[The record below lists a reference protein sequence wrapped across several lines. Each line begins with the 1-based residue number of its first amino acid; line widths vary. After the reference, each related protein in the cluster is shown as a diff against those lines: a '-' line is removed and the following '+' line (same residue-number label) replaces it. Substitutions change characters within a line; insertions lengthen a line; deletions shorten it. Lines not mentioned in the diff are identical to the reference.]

1 MKNTRDPNEPLLFD
15 NTTVGLTSVARNL
28 LKGSWWE
35 LMRKAI
41 LRLMPVETIGAK
53 LSEKTGRPS
62 KELYSVCALLFVKDY
77 LGWTFREAVERYVF
91 DVRVRYAFNIQ
102 ECGPE
107 LSEATLYRYSR
118 LFTESKAG
126 EEIFTRVTM
135 ALVKSMSVDV
145 SRQRLDSTHVNGN
158 MAVLSRKRLLF
169 NVIQNFLAQ
178 LKRRFATEY
187 GRLPQDLL
195 DRYARHDG
203 WIFAESAGMR
213 RKGVAKSLDES
224 ALTGDLVFLAELF
237 GGKAGLS
244 NMTSFKHLL
253 RVLDEQVET
262 NAATKEDAKAAT
274 KEDAKAATQEDGA
287 PALKRHTGGKVLC
300 NPSDPDAEIGHKGP
314 GYQVQVAETYG
325 DGDKPSI
332 VTTVVPQG
340 GSEADSASLGAVL
353 DAAEKNG
360 VKPERLLCDAG
371 YGSNANVGMAAE
383 RGVGLVSPCT
393 TSASLGSHDENAYI
407 DLCAFDGTNR
417 LTACANGVAPL
428 SCKRYESKRGLP
440 AQWRVVFRPEDCE
453 GCPFRDRCPARR
465 QRRKMVFNYLDSQAA
480 TKRRREHERTDE
492 FREEY
497 RPRSGIE
504 ATFGRLKQFT
514 PLGRLRVRGRDR
526 VFSQIW
532 TIFAMH
538 NIMQSFAY
546 IFRNSLDVLAAAAAT
561 VGKGRM
567 APDAVAE
574 GLGRL
579 LACFWRAFGVFS
591 DRNPEFRMMFPNT
604 SETWMIC
611 V

>member
-35 LMRKAI
+35 LMRTAI
-41 LRLMPVETIGAK
+41 LRLMPVEKIGAR

-107 LSEATLYRYSR
+107 MSEATLYRYSR
-118 LFTESKAG
+118 LFTENKAG
-126 EEIFTRVTM
+126 AEIFTRVTLS
-135 ALVKSMSVDV
+135 LVESMSVDT
-145 SRQRLDSTHVNGN
+145 SRQRLDSTHVDGN
-158 MAVLSRKRLLF
+158 MAVLSRKGLLY
-169 NVIQNFLAQ
+169 NVIQNFLSQ
-178 LKRRFATEY
+178 LERRFATEY

-195 DRYARHDG
+195 DRYARHNG
-203 WIFAESAGMR
+203 WIFAESDGMR
-213 RKGVAKSLDES
+213 RKGVAKSLEES
-224 ALTGDLVFLAELF
+224 ALTGDLVFLAKRF
-237 GGKAGLS
+237 GDKAEMS
-244 NMTSFKHLL
+244 NMTSFRHLL
-253 RVLDEQVET
+253 RVLDEQLET
-262 NAATKEDAKAAT
+262 RG
-274 KEDAKAATQEDGA
+274 DGT

-325 DGDKPSI
+325 DGGKPSI

-340 GSEADSASLGAVL
+340 GSEVDSASLGAVL

-393 TSASLGSHDENAYI
+393 CSASLASHEDSYI
-407 DLCAFDGTNR
+407 DLCAFDGANR
-417 LTACANGVAPL
+417 LTACANGVGPL

-440 AQWRVVFRPEDCE
+440 AQWRAVFRPEDCD
-453 GCPFRDRCPARR
+453 GCPFRDRCPVRR
-465 QRRKMVFNYLDSQAA
+465 HRRKMVFNYLDSQAA

-514 PLGRLRVRGRDR
+514 PLGRLRVRGRGR
-526 VFSQIW
+526 VFSQIM

-538 NIMQSFAY
+538 NIMQSVAY
-546 IFRNSLDVLAAAAAT
+546 IFRNSLDVLAAAT
-561 VGKGRM
+561 VTLGKSRM
-567 APDAVAE
+567 TPDAVAE
-574 GLGRL
+574 GLERL
-579 LACFWRAFGVFS
+579 FAWLWRAFGIFP
-591 DRNPEFRMMFPNT
+591 DRNPEFWMVFPNT

>member
-15 NTTVGLTSVARNL
+15 NTTVGLTPVARNL

-35 LMRKAI
+35 LMRTAI
-41 LRLMPVETIGAK
+41 LRLMPVERIGAK

-77 LGWTFREAVERYVF
+77 FGWTFREAVERYVF

-118 LFTESKAG
+118 LFTENKAAA
-126 EEIFTRVTM
+126 EIFTRVTLS
-135 ALVKSMSVDV
+135 LVEAMSIDT
-145 SRQRLDSTHVNGN
+145 SRQRLDSTHVDGN
-158 MAVLSRKRLLF
+158 MAVLSRKGLLY
-169 NVIQNFLAQ
+169 NVIQNFLVQ

-195 DRYARHDG
+195 DRYGRHNG
-203 WIFAESAGMR
+203 WIFAESDGMR
-213 RKGVAKSLDES
+213 RKGVAKSLEAS
-224 ALTGDLVFLAELF
+224 VLVADLMLLAKRF
-237 GGKAGLS
+237 GGQAGIAD
-244 NMTSFKHLL
+244 MTSFKHLL
-253 RVLDEQVET
+253 RVLSEQVET
-262 NAATKEDAKAAT
+262 QAEAQAGKQAE
-274 KEDAKAATQEDGA
+274 TQADGT
-287 PALKRHTGGKVLC
+287 PSLKRHTGGKVLV
-300 NPSDPDAEIGHKGP
+300 NPSDPDAETGHKGA

-340 GSEADSASLGAVL
+340 GSEVDSASLGAVL
-353 DAAEKNG
+353 DAAEENG

-393 TSASLGSHDENAYI
+393 CSASLASHGESYI
-407 DLCAFDGTNR
+407 DLCTFDGTNR
-417 LTACANGVAPL
+417 MTACANGVAPL
-428 SCKRYESKRGLP
+428 SCRRYESKRGLP
-440 AQWRVVFRPEDCE
+440 AQWRAVFRPEDCD
-453 GCPFRDRCPARR
+453 GCPFKDRCPARR
-465 QRRKMVFNYLDSQAA
+465 ECRKTVLNYLDSQAV
-480 TKRRREHERTDE
+480 TKRRRDHERTDE

-526 VFSQIW
+526 VFSQIEA
-532 TIFAMH
+532 IFAMH
-538 NIMQSFAY
+538 NIMQSVAY
-546 IFRNSLDVLAAAAAT
+546 VFRNCLGALVAAAT
-561 VGKGRM
+561 AVTGTAGNTGM
-567 APDAVAE
+567 ASDEAIPVA
-574 GLGRL
+574 GRL
-579 LACFWRAFGVFS
+579 FSWLLRAIDVFS
-591 DRNPEFRMMFPNT
+591 DKNQEIRTAFTNAPGLRI
-604 SETWMIC
+604 IC
-611 V
+611 I

>member
-35 LMRKAI
+35 LMRTAI

-77 LGWTFREAVERYVF
+77 QGWTFREAVERYVF
-91 DVRVRYAFNIQ
+91 DMRVRYAFNIQ
-102 ECGPE
+102 ECGPGM
-107 LSEATLYRYSR
+107 SEATLYRYSK
-118 LFTESKAG
+118 LFTENKAG
-126 EEIFTRVTM
+126 EEIFTRVTL
-135 ALVKSMSVDV
+135 ALVESMSIDTA
-145 SRQRLDSTHVNGN
+145 RQRLDSTHVNGN
-158 MAVLSRKRLLF
+158 MAVLSRKALVY

-195 DRYARHDG
+195 DRYGRHDG

-213 RKGVAKSLDES
+213 RKGVAKSMDASVLVADLLLL
-224 ALTGDLVFLAELF
+224 AGRFGD
-237 GGKAGLS
+237 KAGIS
-244 NMTSFKHLL
+244 DMTSFKHLL

-262 NAATKEDAKAAT
+262 KAGRQEDAKAGR
-274 KEDAKAATQEDGA
+274 QEDGA

-314 GYQVQVAETYG
+314 GYQVQVSETYG
-325 DGDKPSI
+325 DGDKPSL

-393 TSASLGSHDENAYI
+393 CSASLASHDGSYI
-407 DLCAFDGTNR
+407 DLCTFDGTNR
-417 LTACANGVAPL
+417 MTACANGVAPL
-428 SCKRYESKRGLP
+428 SCKRYGSKRGLP
-440 AQWRVVFRPEDCE
+440 AQWRAVFRPEDCE
-453 GCPFRDRCPARR
+453 GCPFRERCPARR
-465 QRRKMVFNYLDSQAA
+465 HRRKMAFNYLDSQAA
-480 TKRRREHERTDE
+480 TKRRREHEKTDE

-497 RPRSGIE
+497 RPRSGVE

-514 PLGRLRVRGRDR
+514 PLRRLRVRGRDR

-546 IFRNSLDVLAAAAAT
+546 IFRNGLDVLAAAAAAS
-561 VGKGRM
+561 GMGRM
-567 APDAVAE
+567 TPDAVAE
-574 GLGRL
+574 GLERL
-579 LACFWRAFGVFS
+579 FAWLWRALDIFS
-591 DRNPEFRMMFPNT
+591 DRNPEFRMVFPNI

>member
-35 LMRKAI
+35 LMRTAI
-41 LRLMPVETIGAK
+41 LRLMPVEKIGAR

-107 LSEATLYRYSR
+107 MSEATLYRYSR
-118 LFTESKAG
+118 LFTENKAG
-126 EEIFTRVTM
+126 AEIFTRVTLS
-135 ALVKSMSVDV
+135 LVESMSVDT
-145 SRQRLDSTHVNGN
+145 SRQRLDSTHVDGN
-158 MAVLSRKRLLF
+158 MAVLSRKGLLY
-169 NVIQNFLAQ
+169 NVIQNFLSQ

-195 DRYARHDG
+195 DRYARHNG
-203 WIFAESAGMR
+203 WIFAESDGMR
-213 RKGVAKSLDES
+213 RKGVAKSLEES
-224 ALTGDLVFLAELF
+224 ALTGDLVFLAKRF
-237 GGKAGLS
+237 GDKAEMS
-244 NMTSFKHLL
+244 NMTSFRHLL
-253 RVLDEQVET
+253 RVLDEQLET
-262 NAATKEDAKAAT
+262 RG
-274 KEDAKAATQEDGA
+274 DGT

-325 DGDKPSI
+325 DGGKPSI
-332 VTTVVPQG
+332 VTTVVPQC
-340 GSEADSASLGAVL
+340 GSEVDSASLGAVL

-393 TSASLGSHDENAYI
+393 CSASLASHEDSYI
-407 DLCAFDGTNR
+407 DLCAFDGANR
-417 LTACANGVAPL
+417 LTACANGVGPL

-440 AQWRVVFRPEDCE
+440 AQWRAVFRPEDCD

-465 QRRKMVFNYLDSQAA
+465 HRRKMVFNYLDSQAA

-514 PLGRLRVRGRDR
+514 PLGRLRVRGRGR
-526 VFSQIW
+526 VFSQIM

-538 NIMQSFAY
+538 NIMQSVAY
-546 IFRNSLDVLAAAAAT
+546 IFRNSLDVLAAAT
-561 VGKGRM
+561 VTLGKSRM
-567 APDAVAE
+567 TPDAVAE
-574 GLGRL
+574 GLERL
-579 LACFWRAFGVFS
+579 FAWLWRAFGIFP
-591 DRNPEFRMMFPNT
+591 DRNPEFWMVFPNT

>member
-15 NTTVGLTSVARNL
+15 NTTVGLTPVARNL

-35 LMRKAI
+35 LMRTAI
-41 LRLMPVETIGAK
+41 LRLMPVERIGAK

-77 LGWTFREAVERYVF
+77 FGWTFREAVERYVF

-118 LFTESKAG
+118 LFTENKAAA
-126 EEIFTRVTM
+126 EIFTRVTLS
-135 ALVKSMSVDV
+135 LVEAMSVDT
-145 SRQRLDSTHVNGN
+145 SRQRLDSTHVDGN
-158 MAVLSRKRLLF
+158 MAVLSRKGLLY
-169 NVIQNFLAQ
+169 NVIQNFLVQ

-195 DRYARHDG
+195 DRYGRHNG
-203 WIFAESAGMR
+203 WIFAETEGMR
-213 RKGVAKSLDES
+213 RKGVAKSLEAS
-224 ALTGDLVFLAELF
+224 VLVADLVLLAERF
-237 GGKAGLS
+237 GGQAGIAD
-244 NMTSFKHLL
+244 MTSFKHLL
-253 RVLDEQVET
+253 RVLSEQVEKQGEAQAGKQT
-262 NAATKEDAKAAT
+262 EKQEK
-274 KEDAKAATQEDGA
+274 KQEDGTSV
-287 PALKRHTGGKVLC
+287 LKRHPGGKVLV
-300 NPSDPDAEIGHKGP
+300 NPSDPDAETGHKGA

-340 GSEADSASLGAVL
+340 GSEVDSASLGAVL
-353 DAAEKNG
+353 DAAEENG

-393 TSASLGSHDENAYI
+393 CSASLASHGESYI
-407 DLCAFDGTNR
+407 DLCTFDGTNR
-417 LTACANGVAPL
+417 MTACANGVAPL
-428 SCKRYESKRGLP
+428 SCRRYESKRGLP
-440 AQWRVVFRPEDCE
+440 AQWRAVFRPEDCD
-453 GCPFRDRCPARR
+453 GCPFKDRCPARR
-465 QRRKMVFNYLDSQAA
+465 ECRKTVLNYLDSQAV
-480 TKRRREHERTDE
+480 TKRRRDHERTDE

-526 VFSQIW
+526 VFSQIEA
-532 TIFAMH
+532 IFAMH
-538 NIMQSFAY
+538 NIMQSVAY
-546 IFRNSLDVLAAAAAT
+546 IFRNGIGAIAAAVMAVKT
-561 VGKGRM
+561 GKNGM
-567 APDAVAE
+567 ASDEAIPVA
-574 GLGRL
+574 GRL
-579 LACFWRAFGVFS
+579 FSWLLRAIDVFS
-591 DRNPEFRMMFPNT
+591 DKNQEIRTAFTNAPGLRI
-604 SETWMIC
+604 IC
-611 V
+611 I

>member
-35 LMRKAI
+35 LMRTAI
-41 LRLMPVETIGAK
+41 LRLMPVEKIGAR

-107 LSEATLYRYSR
+107 MSEATLYRYSR
-118 LFTESKAG
+118 LFTENKAG
-126 EEIFTRVTM
+126 AEIFTRVTLS
-135 ALVKSMSVDV
+135 LVESMSVDT
-145 SRQRLDSTHVNGN
+145 SRQRLDSTHVDGN
-158 MAVLSRKRLLF
+158 MAVLSRKGLLY
-169 NVIQNFLAQ
+169 NVIQNFLSQ

-195 DRYARHDG
+195 DRYARHNG
-203 WIFAESAGMR
+203 WIFAESDGMR
-213 RKGVAKSLDES
+213 RKGVAKSLEES
-224 ALTGDLVFLAELF
+224 ALTGDLVFLAKRF
-237 GGKAGLS
+237 GDKAEIS
-244 NMTSFKHLL
+244 NMTSFRHLL
-253 RVLDEQVET
+253 RVLDEQLET
-262 NAATKEDAKAAT
+262 RG
-274 KEDAKAATQEDGA
+274 DGT

-325 DGDKPSI
+325 DGGKPSI
-332 VTTVVPQG
+332 VTTVVPQC
-340 GSEADSASLGAVL
+340 GSEVDSASLGAVL

-393 TSASLGSHDENAYI
+393 CSASLASHEDSYI
-407 DLCAFDGTNR
+407 DLCAFDGANR
-417 LTACANGVAPL
+417 LTACANGVGPL

-440 AQWRVVFRPEDCE
+440 AQWRAVFRPEDCD
-453 GCPFRDRCPARR
+453 GCPFRDRCPVRR
-465 QRRKMVFNYLDSQAA
+465 HRRKMVFNYLDSQAA

-514 PLGRLRVRGRDR
+514 PLGRLRVRGRGR
-526 VFSQIW
+526 VFSQIM

-538 NIMQSFAY
+538 NIMQSVAY
-546 IFRNSLDVLAAAAAT
+546 IFRNSLDVLAAAT
-561 VGKGRM
+561 VTLGKSRM
-567 APDAVAE
+567 TPDAVAE
-574 GLGRL
+574 GLERL
-579 LACFWRAFGVFS
+579 FAWLWRAFGIFP
-591 DRNPEFRMMFPNT
+591 DRNPEFWMVFPNT

>member
-1 MKNTRDPNEPLLFD
+1 M
-15 NTTVGLTSVARNL
+15 
-28 LKGSWWE
+28 
-35 LMRKAI
+35 
-41 LRLMPVETIGAK
+41 
-53 LSEKTGRPS
+53 
-62 KELYSVCALLFVKDY
+62 CALLFAKDY

-91 DVRVRYAFNIQ
+91 DMRVRYAFNIQ

-118 LFTESKAG
+118 LFTGNKAG
-126 EEIFTRVTM
+126 EEIFTRVTL
-135 ALVKSMSVDV
+135 ALVESMSVDV
-145 SRQRLDSTHVNGN
+145 SRQRLDSTHVDGN
-158 MAVLSRKRLLF
+158 MAVLSRKGLLF
-169 NVIQNFLAQ
+169 NVIQNFLSQ

-195 DRYARHDG
+195 DRYARHNG
-203 WIFAESAGMR
+203 WIFAESDGMR

-224 ALTGDLVFLAELF
+224 ALTGDLVFLAKRF
-237 GGKAGLS
+237 GDKAGIS
-244 NMTSFKHLL
+244 DMTSFKHLL
-253 RVLDEQVET
+253 RVLDEQLET
-262 NAATKEDAKAAT
+262 R
-274 KEDAKAATQEDGA
+274 EDGT

-300 NPSDPDAEIGHKGP
+300 NPSDPDAETGHKGP

-325 DGDKPSI
+325 DGDKPSLA
-332 VTTVVPQG
+332 VTVVPQG
-340 GSEADSASLGAVL
+340 GSAVDSASLGAVL

-393 TSASLGSHDENAYI
+393 CSASLASHEDSYI
-407 DLCAFDGTNR
+407 DLCAFDGANR
-417 LTACANGVAPL
+417 LTACANGVEPL
-428 SCKRYESKRGLP
+428 SCRRYESKRGLP
-440 AQWRVVFRPEDCE
+440 AQWRAVFRPEDCD

-465 QRRKMVFNYLDSQAA
+465 HRRKMAFNYLDSQAV

-497 RPRSGIE
+497 RPRSGVE

-514 PLGRLRVRGRDR
+514 PLRRLRVRGRDR

-546 IFRNSLDVLAAAAAT
+546 IFRNGLDVLAAAAAT
-561 VGKGRM
+561 SGRGRM
-567 APDAVAE
+567 TPDAVAE
-574 GLGRL
+574 GLEWLFAWFR
-579 LACFWRAFGVFS
+579 RAFSIFPY
-591 DRNPEFRMMFPNT
+591 RNPEFRMGFPNT

>member
-35 LMRKAI
+35 LMRMAI

-107 LSEATLYRYSR
+107 MSEATLYRYSR
-118 LFTESKAG
+118 LFTENKAG
-126 EEIFTRVTM
+126 EDIFTRVTM
-135 ALVKSMSVDV
+135 ALVESMSVDV
-145 SRQRLDSTHVNGN
+145 SRQRLDSTHVNGT
-158 MAVLSRKRLLF
+158 MAVLSRKALVY
-169 NVIQNFLAQ
+169 NVIQNFLSQ

-187 GRLPQDLL
+187 GLLPQDLL

-203 WIFAESAGMR
+203 WIFAESEGMR
-213 RKGVAKSLDES
+213 RKGVAKSMDASVLVADLLLL
-224 ALTGDLVFLAELF
+224 AGRFGD
-237 GGKAGLS
+237 KAGIS

-262 NAATKEDAKAAT
+262 KAGKQEDAKAG
-274 KEDAKAATQEDGA
+274 KQEDGT

-300 NPSDPDAEIGHKGP
+300 NPSDPDAEIGHKGA

-325 DGDKPSI
+325 DGDKPSLA
-332 VTTVVPQG
+332 VTVVPQG
-340 GSEADSASLGAVL
+340 GSEVDSASLGAVL

-371 YGSNANVGMAAE
+371 YGSNANVGMAAG

-407 DLCAFDGTNR
+407 DLCAFDGANR

-428 SCKRYESKRGLP
+428 SCRRYESKRGLP
-440 AQWRVVFRPEDCE
+440 AQWRAVFRPEDCE

-465 QRRKMVFNYLDSQAA
+465 HRRKMAFNYLDSQAA

-514 PLGRLRVRGRDR
+514 PLRRLRVRGRDR

-546 IFRNSLDVLAAAAAT
+546 IFRNGLDVAAAAAT
-561 VGKGRM
+561 LGKGRM
-567 APDAVAE
+567 TPYAVAE
-574 GLGRL
+574 GLERL
-579 LACFWRAFGVFS
+579 FAWLWRACGIFP
-591 DRNPEFRMMFPNT
+591 DRNPEFRMVFPNT